1 MFEFKEM
8 SASDGETEG
17 RRQTEMEVEL
27 SKGEQQKLRREKKEP
42 WMDALLIALNHG
54 APLCLRRC
62 VDTTSA
68 NTQGRC

>member
-1 MFEFKEM
+1 MFEFKEI
-8 SASDGETEG
+8 SVSGAETEG
-17 RRQTEMEVEL
+17 GRRTETEVEL
-27 SKGEQQKLRREKKEP
+27 SKGEQQKSRWKKEP
-42 WMDALLIALNHG
+42 WMDELLIALNHS

>member
-8 SASDGETEG
+8 SVSDGETEG
-17 RRQTEMEVEL
+17 GRQTETEVEL
-27 SKGEQQKLRREKKEP
+27 SKGEQQKKKKKELR
-42 WMDALLIALNHG
+42 MDALLIALNHST
-54 APLCLRRC
+54 PLCLRRC